1 MASISVWG
9 KPLTEQGW
17 ASGDLLRALTGGSQ
31 NAFTPFQPPPI
42 PAGYYDP
49 NLDATRQ
56 GASRGLLNTQQDIG
70 LAGRRATEDYGFT
83 QADINRD
90 YTRGSEDLATN
101 RQYEGEDYNRN
112 VGYENEDYNRNV
124 AMLTRQYTQ
133 LGRQQAEGARKYGVT
148 SGGIALLSAA
158 RRNENQA
165 LDRQGIDTTHTRT
178 MTGYDTAHSRAVT
191 GFDTTGN
198 RLTEDRDTGLS
209 RAQTTYDRGVADRG
223 TALGRTQA
231 EDTFFGLDTEAQ
243 KQFQAQQAGYQAPTG
258 PSNEF
263 TKPDGTRYRVVLKGG
278 YRYEYDQNGRVLN
291 KRRA

>member
-17 ASGDLLRALTGGSQ
+17 ASGDLLRALTGGSP
-31 NAFTPFQPPPI
+31 NAFTPYAPPPI
-42 PAGYYDP
+42 PSGYYDP

-56 GASRGLLNTQQDIG
+56 AASRGLLNTQQDIG
-70 LAGRRATEDYGFT
+70 LAGRRAGEDYGLDPNDPT
-83 QADINRD
+83 YAGSQVAGINRG
-90 YTRGSEDLATN
+90 YTRGTEDIATQ
-101 RQYEGEDYNRN
+101 RRYTDEDYNRN
-112 VGYENEDYNRNV
+112 VGL
-124 AMLTRQYTQ
+124 LTRQYTQ

-158 RRNENQA
+158 KRAEN
-165 LDRQGIDTTHTRT
+165 QGIDRQSLDTGRTRA
-178 MTGYDTAHSRAVT
+178 ME
-191 GFDTTGN
+191 GFDTTGR
-198 RLTEDRDTGLS
+198 RLTEDRDVGLGQA
-209 RAQTTYDRGVADRG
+209 RTIYDRGVADRG
-223 TALGRTQA
+223 TALGRAQG
-231 EDTFFGLDTEAQ
+231 EDTFFGLDTDAQ